1 MKHMA
6 PIPWEAPPV
15 PSEALHRIATKASL
29 VKLFV
34 AVLSLTALDCTVK
47 HNRPHSPLMMMNNSL
62 AIPTEGGGVKCMAN
76 PCEMPS
82 ERASFKLGVIFL
94 AS

>member
-6 PIPWEAPPV
+6 LIPWEAPPV
-15 PSEALHRIATKASL
+15 PSEALHRIATKASI

-62 AIPTEGGGVKCMAN
+62 AIPTGGGRGKVH
-76 PCEMPS
+76 
-82 ERASFKLGVIFL
+82 G
-94 AS
+94 